1 MSNAALVSI
10 IMPLYNSE
18 NFIEGSIASVVA
30 QTYPLWELIVVDDKS
45 TDNSPNIVESYVRK
59 DNRIKLITLD
69 SNMGP
74 TNARNRAIK
83 EARGKYIAFL
93 DSDDVWLPDKLQYQ
107 VSFLHENNLVL
118 TYSAYE
124 TMDENSVYINTRYS
138 LPFITYK
145 DMLKSNQIGN
155 LTGIYDVDYFGKMY
169 LDDIGHEDYV
179 LWLKLLKEIQ
189 YTRGLTQ
196 TLARYRIVSNS
207 VSGNKLKVLKW
218 QWYIYRKVEKLT
230 IFQSSYYF
238 IFYIYNALKKRS

>member
-1 MSNAALVSI
+1 
-10 IMPLYNSE
+10 
-18 NFIEGSIASVVA
+18 
-30 QTYPLWELIVVDDKS
+30 
-45 TDNSPNIVESYVRK
+45 
-59 DNRIKLITLD
+59 
-69 SNMGP
+69 
-74 TNARNRAIK
+74 
-83 EARGKYIAFL
+83 
-93 DSDDVWLPDKLQYQ
+93 
-107 VSFLHENNLVL
+107 
-118 TYSAYE
+118 
-124 TMDENSVYINTRYS
+124 
-138 LPFITYK
+138 
-145 DMLKSNQIGN
+145 